1 MSAIQ
6 KRLHYAQKVEF
17 KLLAQVFAESLPP
30 EYPYSV
36 RGGNRL
42 IKQQDFDARVDILP
56 VSDPNIFSMSQRVTL
71 AQTQLQLATSNPQMH
86 NMREAY
92 RRMYDALGVRD
103 IDMILPPIQQQQPE
117 DPGIENSKALQ
128 MQALQ
133 AFPGQAHMAH
143 IEAHRAFMSSF
154 LVANNPPTMG
164 LLQAHISQHIALM
177 AREEIEAK
185 NAQVIQEQAM
195 KFGGQIPPELAQQFQ
210 QQNEREIAERITE
223 ITNEMVAEEQE
234 MMNMDKKDPL
244 IDLKQQELNLR
255 AQQLQQDRALSEKR
269 LDLDTEKLNFEGQ
282 KLRQKDE
289 IDKERIQSQEDMADL
304 RAEVTLA
311 GQRGKR
317 DATTN

>member
-1 MSAIQ
+1 
-6 KRLHYAQKVEF
+6 
-17 KLLAQVFAESLPP
+17 
-30 EYPYSV
+30 
-36 RGGNRL
+36 
-42 IKQQDFDARVDILP
+42 
-56 VSDPNIFSMSQRVTL
+56 
-71 AQTQLQLATSNPQMH
+71 
-86 NMREAY
+86 MREAY

-282 KLRQKDE
+282 KLKQKDE